1 MQFWTGT
8 EKLTIRVRKMM
19 FTDSPVSSRLTEEQ
33 LLSGKL
39 IALDKKTMQE
49 QPELSHVTCTGQW
62 FSVASKLYGKIDVEA
77 VFITPVG
84 HVIIILPC
92 FPSNYAVNGLL
103 SEIKTWTHE
112 TLDRIAEKFS
122 YDTIGQS
129 CTVAD
134 LLVRHEKITF
144 AQTEELNEKI
154 DECLSSGRCSLFYL
168 TKRT

>member
-1 MQFWTGT
+1 
-8 EKLTIRVRKMM
+8 MM

-112 TLDRIAEKFS
+112 TLAVLQKNSHTTPLGSLVLWQIFLFGMKKLH
-122 YDTIGQS
+122 
-129 CTVAD
+129 
-134 LLVRHEKITF
+134 LLK
-144 AQTEELNEKI
+144 QK
-154 DECLSSGRCSLFYL
+154 S
-168 TKRT
+168 